1 MTKAQREAPL
11 DKIALQR
18 DIIAREGA
26 MSIKEIVL
34 PETKPATEWVRGR
47 ALQKVSPQ
55 DPHARA
61 QLNLG
66 SAMLAWAKEGGR
78 GRVGTEWEFRV
89 TPPHEIT
96 RPLIPDIAFL
106 SFARL
111 AFEERDA
118 ARIPRMAPTVAVEIV
133 SPDDRRA
140 DIDDKI
146 RTYLAAGTQ
155 LVLLAEPKDCSF
167 TAYDSEGVLRFAAGD
182 TFTHSSMPGF
192 SIKVASVF
200 EEIRPK

>member
-1 MTKAQREAPL
+1 MGLR
-11 DKIALQR
+11 R
-18 DIIAREGA
+18 DIIRREGA
-26 MSIKEIVL
+26 MSIKEIAL

-66 SAMLAWAKEGGR
+66 SAMLSWAKEGGR

-96 RPLIPDIAFL
+96 RPLVPDIAFL
-106 SFARL
+106 SFDRL
-111 AFEERDA
+111 AYEERDA
-118 ARIPRMAPTVAVEIV
+118 ALIPRIAPTVAVEIV
-133 SPDDRRA
+133 SPGDQRA
-140 DIDDKI
+140 DIDDKVA
-146 RTYLAAGTQ
+146 TYLVAGTQ
-155 LVLLAEPKDCSF
+155 LVLLADPKDGTL
-167 TAYDSEGVLRFAAGD
+167 TAYDSDGVRRFAADD
-182 TFTHSSMPGF
+182 TFTHLSMPGF
-192 SIKVASVF
+192 SIRVASVF